1 MADNEGGGGSGWVA
15 FLAGIILVAII
26 AVGVVAYTGG
36 FQPQQRTA
44 QLDLSVPNVN
54 VNPPDVHLPPP
65 PSPQTPPAA
74 NQNQSAAPVEP
85 TAPADQDSATP

>member
-1 MADNEGGGGSGWVA
+1 MASSEGGGGSGWTA

-44 QLDLSVPNVN
+44 QLDVSMPDVN
-54 VNPPDVHLPPP
+54 VNPPDVHLPSAPP
-65 PSPQTPPAA
+65 APATPPAA
-74 NQNQSAAPVEP
+74 N
-85 TAPADQDSATP
+85 

>member
-44 QLDLSVPNVN
+44 QLGIGRAHV
-54 VNPPDVHLPPP
+54 
-65 PSPQTPPAA
+65 
-74 NQNQSAAPVEP
+74 
-85 TAPADQDSATP
+85 

>member
-1 MADNEGGGGSGWVA
+1 MADNNGGGSGWTA

-44 QLDLSVPNVN
+44 QLDINMPDVK
-54 VNPPDVHLPPP
+54 VNPPDVHLPNPP
-65 PSPQTPPAA
+65 PAPQVPPAA
-74 NQNQSAAPVEP
+74 DQSAN
-85 TAPADQDSATP
+85 